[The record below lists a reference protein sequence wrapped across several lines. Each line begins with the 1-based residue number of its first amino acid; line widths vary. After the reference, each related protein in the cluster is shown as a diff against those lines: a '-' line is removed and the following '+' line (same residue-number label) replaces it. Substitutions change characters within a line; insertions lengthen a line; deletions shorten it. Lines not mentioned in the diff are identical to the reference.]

1 MFRESASASARGSG
15 FLLRSTDLHANT
27 ARLSKV
33 YTSKK
38 HYICWWELLS
48 ILPINSRRNLRV
60 AANFS
65 TTESKYIGLFPN
77 AWISL
82 TYRTYRGSVF
92 LLINEK
98 ISDKLWE
105 SALADPFQFTI
116 YSRQKPSLSR
126 YGAREV
132 HRIIKLCT
140 FADLRRPINLTDLFR
155 FTTHELLSL
164 FHFLSYLST
173 EALPFLSWT
182 SLNSIGS
189 FSLCHSH
196 L

>member
-1 MFRESASASARGSG
+1 MA
-15 FLLRSTDLHANT
+15 T
-27 ARLSKV
+27 
-33 YTSKK
+33 
-38 HYICWWELLS
+38 
-48 ILPINSRRNLRV
+48 
-60 AANFS
+60 NFS

-92 LLINEK
+92 LLINEE

-116 YSRQKPSLSR
+116 YPDKRHLYHDMVQER
-126 YGAREV
+126 M

-155 FTTHELLSL
+155 FTNT
-164 FHFLSYLST
+164 
-173 EALPFLSWT
+173 
-182 SLNSIGS
+182 
-189 FSLCHSH
+189 
-196 L
+196 

>member
-1 MFRESASASARGSG
+1 M
-15 FLLRSTDLHANT
+15 
-27 ARLSKV
+27 
-33 YTSKK
+33 
-38 HYICWWELLS
+38 
-48 ILPINSRRNLRV
+48 

-82 TYRTYRGSVF
+82 TSRTYRGSVF

-116 YSRQKPSLSR
+116 YSRQRHLFHDMVQER
-126 YGAREV
+126 M
-132 HRIIKLCT
+132 HRIICIIKLCT

-155 FTTHELLSL
+155 FTTHDLLFLSL
-164 FHFLSYLST
+164 F
-173 EALPFLSWT
+173 PF
-182 SLNSIGS
+182 I
-189 FSLCHSH
+189 FKH
-196 L
+196 

>member
-1 MFRESASASARGSG
+1 M
-15 FLLRSTDLHANT
+15 RSTDLHANH
-27 ARLSKV
+27 ARLSKA

-92 LLINEK
+92 LLMKRFLTNYG
-98 ISDKLWE
+98 SQHSQTLFNLLSTPDKRHLYHDMVQE
-105 SALADPFQFTI
+105 
-116 YSRQKPSLSR
+116 RM
-126 YGAREV
+126 

-155 FTTHELLSL
+155 FATHDLLFLSL
-164 FHFLSYLST
+164 F
-173 EALPFLSWT
+173 PF
-182 SLNSIGS
+182 I
-189 FSLCHSH
+189 FKH
-196 L
+196 

>member
-1 MFRESASASARGSG
+1 MLHPRLPNLQQLFLKRNHRISTSRNTSSLSYPDIVLYLIPHFSYNFISRESASASARGSG
-15 FLLRSTDLHANT
+15 FLLRSTDLHANH
-27 ARLSKV
+27 ARLSKA

-60 AANFS
+60 ATNFS

-92 LLINEK
+92 LLINEE

-116 YSRQKPSLSR
+116 YSRQKASLSR
-126 YGAREV
+126 YGARED
-132 HRIIKLCT
+132 
-140 FADLRRPINLTDLFR
+140 A
-155 FTTHELLSL
+155 
-164 FHFLSYLST
+164 SYYK
-173 EALPFLSWT
+173 AMYIW
-182 SLNSIGS
+182 
-189 FSLCHSH
+189 
-196 L
+196 